1 MALGRGRALI
11 VSAATLLTLVGLLWV
26 LHGVGLLV
34 DAQTAMAGISAG
46 PSVTRATAVAY
57 LVVGGC
63 LLGAAAAAFL
73 RRQSALVLGVASALL
88 FAVDGFIAN
97 QVLFDTSRLPH
108 DTANVVL
115 ATLIIFFLVAG
126 RKAARPRAE
135 PLSGQS

>member
-1 MALGRGRALI
+1 MALDRGRALI
-11 VSAATLLTLVGLLWV
+11 LSAAILLTLVGLLWI

-46 PSVTRATAVAY
+46 PSVTRATAIAY
-57 LVVGGC
+57 LVVGSC

-73 RRQSALVLGVASALL
+73 RRQSALALGVASALL

-115 ATLIIFFLVAG
+115 ATLIIFFLVTG
-126 RKAARPRAE
+126 RKAVRRRAE
-135 PLSGQS
+135 PLARHS